1 MEAQSS
7 VARNT
12 MNKVDFI
19 VKSLNNDALS
29 NIFKRIDIYESN
41 LAIYRFNEAWKKA
54 SNEQPAWQT
63 LDFSML
69 KSEFV
74 KNLNKP
80 YVWVHSRSDAYLS
93 HLLFVALNLSQGNI
107 KTLIFHYNLFL
118 TNEQFIYTATR
129 CPLVRR
135 LVFVSW
141 NRIKKIGIMTAI
153 KVWKDL
159 VSMTMPSIRNPAY
172 VFYTI
177 SMHCKNF
184 RELKVMGCV
193 DLHFVSL
200 LTKYLPNLKVLSL
213 RCLGLSKEAL
223 NFILDEFKHL
233 EVLNISHSCYVEP
246 CQDPYDGY
254 KYIGDIDPTII
265 EKTSRLREFHMC
277 MKESCI
283 MCKRTR
289 DDDGYP
295 RWYKYEEGIWKE
307 DEVSSLAL

>member
-1 MEAQSS
+1 
-7 VARNT
+7 
-12 MNKVDFI
+12 
-19 VKSLNNDALS
+19 
-29 NIFKRIDIYESN
+29 
-41 LAIYRFNEAWKKA
+41 
-54 SNEQPAWQT
+54 
-63 LDFSML
+63 
-69 KSEFV
+69 
-74 KNLNKP
+74 
-80 YVWVHSRSDAYLS
+80 
-93 HLLFVALNLSQGNI
+93 
-107 KTLIFHYNLFL
+107 
-118 TNEQFIYTATR
+118 
-129 CPLVRR
+129 
-135 LVFVSW
+135 
-141 NRIKKIGIMTAI
+141 MTAI

-213 RCLGLSKEAL
+213 RCSGLSKEAL

-246 CQDPYDGY
+246 CEDPYDGY
-254 KYIGDIDPTII
+254 KYIGEIDPII
-265 EKTSRLREFHMC
+265 MEKTSRLREFHMC

-289 DDDGYP
+289 DDDGYL
-295 RWYKYEEGIWKE
+295 RWYKYEEGSWKE